1 MTALQLM
8 KSPMIARSAV
18 VKAIKAKGLIPME
31 GATHEI
37 VETTVE
43 GKRRW
48 YAIDLTAEATQAAGN
63 ENDPDPNPKAEEVHQ
78 AAIEAEAPDTGRI
91 VPRSAVDRILA
102 MADAIAAT
110 RAANRPPK
118 AKRRGMTTAAW
129 EAVKAGRAPEKL
141 VIGSATNAYAQKVI
155 DQLYELYLAGEL
167 AALEAFVISGTNC
180 YARGA
185 RSYRDACVAYL
196 KEKVDA

>member
-1 MTALQLM
+1 MTPQLLM
-8 KSPMIARSAV
+8 KSPMIARSAIA
-18 VKAIKAKGLIPME
+18 KALKAQGLTPKE
-31 GATHEI
+31 GVTHEI

-48 YAIDLTAEATQAAGN
+48 YAIDLSAKAIEAAGN

-78 AAIEAEAPDTGRI
+78 AAIEAEAPKKART
-91 VPRSAVDRILA
+91 VPQEAIDRILG

-118 AKRRGMTTAAW
+118 GKRRGMTTAAW
-129 EAVKAGRAPEKL
+129 DAVKAGQDPVKL
-141 VIGSATNAYAQKVI
+141 IIGSATNAYAQKVI
-155 DQLYELYLAGEL
+155 DQVHALFQAGEL
-167 AALEAFVISGTNC
+167 TTLEAFVITGSNC

-185 RSYRDACVAYL
+185 RSFRDACVARL
-196 KEKVDA
+196 KEKASC